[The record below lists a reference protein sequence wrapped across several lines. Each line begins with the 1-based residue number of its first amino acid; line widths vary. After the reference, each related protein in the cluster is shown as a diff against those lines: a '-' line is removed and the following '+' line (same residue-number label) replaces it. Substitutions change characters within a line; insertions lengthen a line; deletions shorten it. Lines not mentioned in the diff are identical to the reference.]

1 MECAGGYGGQTLTF
15 SIVLNISQLQGRVDF
30 TGHRVVRTNP
40 GTVEQADILAG
51 QY

>member
-1 MECAGGYGGQTLTF
+1 MEGGGGYCGQTSTF